1 MEKVL
6 VVSYKTA
13 YIPTYDP
20 TLTLLVVYFSLFVC
34 MSVGIHMPWC
44 HLVFKQSLTLP
55 IDVPDPHSCVV
66 CALPTEPSSWLPRLY
81 FKIYKR
87 IISQESQ
94 LTRSSVAGNPGGL
107 CDREQEAHGVQAK
120 GIQLQQVHS
129 CGRAWL
135 LTDMHLT
142 VLAINCKKIK
152 VSQGSCLWLVV
163 ETVQFSHVLPVA
175 DIYNRRRYWTSKR
188 DLGS

>member
-1 MEKVL
+1 MYV
-6 VVSYKTA
+6 
-13 YIPTYDP
+13 
-20 TLTLLVVYFSLFVC
+20 FVC
-34 MSVGIHMPWC
+34 QCLSWKLRLTSLASLAG
-44 HLVFKQSLTLP
+44 LSLTLP
-55 IDVPDPHSCVV
+55 PSSSAQGLHV
-66 CALPTEPSSWLPRLY
+66 CAALPGIYMSARHPNSSLQVCSASALPTEPSSWLPRLY

-175 DIYNRRRYWTSKR
+175 DIYNRRRY
-188 DLGS
+188 